1 MPNRIRLDQVT
12 LDPASYLAQFQGLM
26 SLARETLPQ
35 LSAEAAR
42 KALAA
47 SAGPLGLELIENK
60 GAAPIFALLPLE
72 GIEPRLTIFAT
83 WHAETVPVMPAAVE
97 GSERLALAVT
107 MGALSGV
114 VAAGGLSPGSIAVV
128 VAPGAA
134 HGSLVLDPF
143 LRERRARL
151 ASPAG
156 FWLRVLPRA
165 PKRRRIYLGGRG
177 RVVIGIW
184 GGDTSPHLIRDEV
197 VAALEDEAYGP
208 RPLDF
213 DLMRKLADQ
222 RDVLEFLEET
232 VEDPEA
238 ASGSGE
244 TRLKSA
250 IFEPHAQVIRPGASH
265 PDRPVAW
272 LTFETAE
279 GMEGPEILARIRAA
293 APGSRVEMAE
303 SMPWDRIGIHH
314 PTIQTLI
321 PLSKSRSAGPEI
333 WPASPWV
340 TPSGIFTRALG
351 TPLAEWGIPLPA
363 GNAVRFPKPEA
374 FEAMAQEAA
383 ELLLR
388 AVEALEEPT
397 PQGS

>member
-1 MPNRIRLDQVT
+1 MPNRIRLD
-12 LDPASYLAQFQGLM
+12 LIAIDSASYLSQFQGLM

-42 KALAA
+42 KALTAA
-47 SAGPLGLELIENK
+47 AGSLGLELVENK
-60 GAAPIFALLPLE
+60 AAAPIFALIPPE
-72 GIEPRLTIFAT
+72 GDEPRLTLFAT
-83 WHAETVPVMPAAVE
+83 WHAETVPVLPAAVE

-114 VAAGGLSPGSIAVV
+114 VAAGGLSPGSVAVV

-143 LRERRARL
+143 LRERRVRL

-156 FWLRVLPRA
+156 FWIRVLPRA

-213 DLMRKLADQ
+213 DLMRKLADN

-238 ASGSGE
+238 ASGS
-244 TRLKSA
+244 
-250 IFEPHAQVIRPGASH
+250 
-265 PDRPVAW
+265 
-272 LTFETAE
+272 
-279 GMEGPEILARIRAA
+279 
-293 APGSRVEMAE
+293 
-303 SMPWDRIGIHH
+303 
-314 PTIQTLI
+314 
-321 PLSKSRSAGPEI
+321 
-333 WPASPWV
+333 
-340 TPSGIFTRALG
+340 
-351 TPLAEWGIPLPA
+351 
-363 GNAVRFPKPEA
+363 
-374 FEAMAQEAA
+374 
-383 ELLLR
+383 
-388 AVEALEEPT
+388 
-397 PQGS
+397 

>member
-12 LDPASYLAQFQGLM
+12 IDSTSYLTQFQELM

-47 SAGPLGLELIENK
+47 AAGPLGLELVENK
-60 GAAPIFALLPLE
+60 GAAQVPIFALLPPE
-72 GIEPRLTIFAT
+72 GVEPRLTLFAT

-97 GSERLALAVT
+97 GSERLALAAT
-107 MGALSGV
+107 IGALSAV
-114 VAAGGLSPGSIAVV
+114 VAAGGLLPGTAAVV

-134 HGSLVLDPF
+134 HGSQVLDPF
-143 LRERRARL
+143 LRERRVRI
-151 ASPAG
+151 ASPLG
-156 FWLRVLPRA
+156 FWIRVLPKP

-184 GGDTSPHLIRDEV
+184 GGDTSPHLIRDEI

-213 DLMRKLADQ
+213 DLMRKLAES

-250 IFEPHAQVIRPGASH
+250 IFEPHAQVIRPGK
-265 PDRPVAW
+265 
-272 LTFETAE
+272 TFGEN
-279 GMEGPEILARIRAA
+279 INK
-293 APGSRVEMAE
+293 
-303 SMPWDRIGIHH
+303 
-314 PTIQTLI
+314 
-321 PLSKSRSAGPEI
+321 SKI
-333 WPASPWV
+333 
-340 TPSGIFTRALG
+340 
-351 TPLAEWGIPLPA
+351 
-363 GNAVRFPKPEA
+363 
-374 FEAMAQEAA
+374 
-383 ELLLR
+383 
-388 AVEALEEPT
+388 
-397 PQGS
+397 